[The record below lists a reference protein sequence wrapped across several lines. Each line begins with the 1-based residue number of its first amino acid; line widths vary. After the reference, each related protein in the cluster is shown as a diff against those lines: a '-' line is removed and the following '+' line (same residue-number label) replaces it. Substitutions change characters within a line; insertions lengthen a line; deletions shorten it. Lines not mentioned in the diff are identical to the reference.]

1 MSFSLRLAAALVA
14 FVAANAAPPP
24 QRIVSASPNVTE
36 ILYGVGAFNRVVGVT
51 EFCTYPPEAK
61 KLPRIGGWESN
72 NLEAVVA
79 LRPDIVILTEPQA
92 PFMESQLQ
100 KLGLHTLAVPSQ
112 RLDDVFKAI
121 AMIGRVTGHE
131 TQAAELEKDMR
142 AKLDAVR
149 NRTSKLPRRRVLLV
163 VDRTPGTL
171 RDLIVATKGSF
182 LADLLVIA
190 GGECVGEPS
199 NQGYERISK
208 EAIVALDPDLVVDF
222 VHGSKDRMGED
233 PQAVWRDLH
242 ELRAVRDGRVYPV
255 RDDFLPHAS
264 QLVDKTAELFAH
276 ILHPEAGR

>member
-1 MSFSLRLAAALVA
+1 MSFSRNAVAFLALVA
-14 FVAANAAPPP
+14 AYAAIPP

-36 ILYGVGAFNRVVGVT
+36 ILYGVGAFDRVVGVT

-72 NLEAVVA
+72 NLEAVVR
-79 LRPDIVILTEPQA
+79 LRPDLVILTEPQA
-92 PFMESQLQ
+92 PFMESQIKQ
-100 KLGLHTLAVPSQ
+100 LGLRTLAVPSR
-112 RLDDVFKAI
+112 RLEDVFTAI
-121 AMIGRVTGHE
+121 TMIGHATGRE
-131 TQAAELEKDMR
+131 TQAAELDKNLR

-149 NRTSKLPRRRVLLV
+149 AKTNKLPRRRVIMV

-171 RDLIVATKGSF
+171 HDLIVATKGSF
-182 LADLLVIA
+182 LADLIEIA

-208 EAIVALDPDLVVDF
+208 EAMVALNPELVIDF

-276 ILHPEAGR
+276 ILHPEAVR